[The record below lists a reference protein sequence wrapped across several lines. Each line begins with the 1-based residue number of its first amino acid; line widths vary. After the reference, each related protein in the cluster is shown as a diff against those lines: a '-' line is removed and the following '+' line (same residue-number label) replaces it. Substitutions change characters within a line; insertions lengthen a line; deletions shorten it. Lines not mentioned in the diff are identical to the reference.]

1 MGLTLMEIP
10 NFIPMN
16 QNMNSKIINW
26 PSGKTEIVFGAI
38 SKLIEK
44 YFSGRKLIFLCDENI
59 LKLYPELFNNQ
70 KLIKIKASEKE
81 KSLRLIEE
89 IYSKLLEWEADKNT
103 VFVAVGGGITCDI
116 AGFAASTFYRGMPLV
131 LVPTTLL
138 SMVDAAIGGKNGVN
152 FNEHKNLIGT
162 IRQPEKI
169 LVDTQFLKTLPGAQ
183 MRNGMAEVVK
193 HSFISD
199 GFLYSE
205 LKKTENIENWQK
217 NIMSDDLLWQIMK
230 VKIDIVIADEQEN
243 GKRKILNFGHTL
255 GHIIEMQEKRT
266 HGEAVSIGMI
276 MATKLSKHLNKCKPE
291 TENQLIE
298 MLDSFD
304 LPVLTKLSI
313 AEINKHLKFDKKKSG
328 NEIHFVF
335 IEKIGNV
342 FNEAISIEK
351 LKKILLEVF
360 E

>member
-1 MGLTLMEIP
+1 MNLTLMEIS
-10 NFIPMN
+10 NFIPIN
-16 QNMNSKIINW
+16 QNMNSKTVNW
-26 PSGKTEIVFGAI
+26 PSWKTEIIFGGI
-38 SKLIEK
+38 SELIEK
-44 YFSGRKLIFLCDENI
+44 FLLGRKLIFLCDENI
-59 LKLYPELFNNQ
+59 LKLYSELFNNQ
-70 KLIKIKASEKE
+70 KLIKIKASEKG
-81 KSLRLIEE
+81 KSLKLIEE

-103 VFVAVGGGITCDI
+103 VLVAVGGGITCDI
-116 AGFAASTFYRGMPLV
+116 AGFAASTFYRGMSLV

-169 LVDTQFLKTLPGAQ
+169 LVDTHFLKTLPSTQ

-205 LKKTENIENWQK
+205 WKKAENIKNWQK

-230 VKIDIVIADEQEN
+230 VKIDIVLADEQEN

-255 GHIIEMQEKRT
+255 GHIIEMQEKIT
-266 HGEAVSIGMI
+266 HGEAVGIGMV
-276 MATKLSKHLNKCKPE
+276 MATKLSTHLNKCMPE
-291 TENQLIE
+291 TENKLTEI
-298 MLDSFD
+298 LASFG
-304 LPVLTKLSI
+304 LPVSTTLSI
-313 AEINKHLKFDKKKSG
+313 SEINKHLKFDKKKSG
-328 NEIHFVF
+328 NEIHYVF
-335 IEKIGNV
+335 IEKIGHIYA
-342 FNEAISIEK
+342 EPIPIEK